1 MAVGGKRQE
10 NTLMLATKD
19 FIGSM
24 HVLAASD
31 HPEAALKAGVDK
43 VFARYIIEIC
53 RIFPKQKDGRAQIR
67 ASVTELQSDLERE
80 TGLFRPGV
88 LGMLIGHAH
97 ELTSRWLASN

>member
-1 MAVGGKRQE
+1 M
-10 NTLMLATKD
+10 MFATRD

-31 HPEAALKAGVDK
+31 HPEAALKAGVDEI
-43 VFARYIIEIC
+43 FARYTGEIGGASA
-53 RIFPKQKDGRAQIR
+53 KQKGGRAQIR

-97 ELTSRWLASN
+97 ELTSRWLASNCDD